1 MRLQATPEFSAI
13 AAAAA
18 PLALKEQIVRVER
31 ALPRLEQRKSMRAI
45 RSAIGTPTITPEL
58 LTSAE
63 KPRYESYLRREDM
76 CAD

>member
-18 PLALKEQIVRVER
+18 PLALEEQIVRVER
-31 ALPRLEQRKSMRAI
+31 TLPRLEQRKSMRAI